1 MRNRFFIL
9 LTFFITF
16 ASFIHAQILISE
28 QDAVRE
34 AVENNLSV
42 SILKLEQHKAFLA
55 KENLHSQWLP
65 QLSLN
70 LQQDFIP
77 YNNFAES
84 SSNWVKDSEQLSETG
99 LNFSIQQAL
108 PGGGKVFSE
117 FHTKRTDALGTNSV
131 LYNSGGSV
139 NFLQPLLQN
148 AWGNDP
154 VKSSIYTQT
163 LDQKQ
168 LTLSQKRTII
178 SIISET
184 RKQYWNLF
192 ENQALI
198 RLYEK
203 QREYSAKRLEADRE
217 KLAIGLATPMDTLN
231 AALSFMKST
240 TEIMRLEGDMVVAHK
255 EFANVLGRDTLDVV
269 FSLTDSIS
277 FYSLF
282 PTEELIEQAKK
293 FDPQL
298 DILQVMHDKLLHEQS
313 RARNQLLPELDFQA
327 GYGYDGINS
336 KFFGD
341 NQNYNQN
348 LVFSL
353 IAGYSLPIRNK
364 KNQVKSK
371 ELEIEENRIQKKQL
385 VNELRIKIDEL
396 RTAWEKELAMLD
408 VLQKT
413 KEIADKQLEAA
424 QAGYNLGT
432 IDRLSLVDAE
442 NSFLSASIDLLRSQL
457 TMKRILIVV
466 EEVTGTV
473 LERFGVAINE

>member
-168 LTLSQKRTII
+168 LTLS
-178 SIISET
+178 
-184 RKQYWNLF
+184 
-192 ENQALI
+192 
-198 RLYEK
+198 
-203 QREYSAKRLEADRE
+203 
-217 KLAIGLATPMDTLN
+217 
-231 AALSFMKST
+231 
-240 TEIMRLEGDMVVAHK
+240 
-255 EFANVLGRDTLDVV
+255 
-269 FSLTDSIS
+269 
-277 FYSLF
+277 
-282 PTEELIEQAKK
+282 
-293 FDPQL
+293 
-298 DILQVMHDKLLHEQS
+298 
-313 RARNQLLPELDFQA
+313 
-327 GYGYDGINS
+327 
-336 KFFGD
+336 
-341 NQNYNQN
+341 
-348 LVFSL
+348 
-353 IAGYSLPIRNK
+353 
-364 KNQVKSK
+364 
-371 ELEIEENRIQKKQL
+371 
-385 VNELRIKIDEL
+385 
-396 RTAWEKELAMLD
+396 
-408 VLQKT
+408 
-413 KEIADKQLEAA
+413 
-424 QAGYNLGT
+424 
-432 IDRLSLVDAE
+432 
-442 NSFLSASIDLLRSQL
+442 
-457 TMKRILIVV
+457 
-466 EEVTGTV
+466 
-473 LERFGVAINE
+473 

>member
-408 VLQKT
+408 VLQK
-413 KEIADKQLEAA
+413 
-424 QAGYNLGT
+424 N
-432 IDRLSLVDAE
+432 
-442 NSFLSASIDLLRSQL
+442 
-457 TMKRILIVV
+457 KR
-466 EEVTGTV
+466 
-473 LERFGVAINE
+473 NC